1 MIRLAILVEG
11 ETEEEFVRGVI
22 AVHLSGIDID
32 ARPIGLGGN
41 VSVDRISD
49 RMRRLIHNF
58 DALTTLVDFYGFHG
72 KKDHG
77 PNDLEKEILDRVC
90 RLIGWEPDCS
100 RIFPYVQRHEFE
112 GLLFSDVDA
121 IADELDLPE
130 ASRLELLRIRE
141 QVDSPEDIDDD
152 DAPSRRIERLADGY
166 VKRLH
171 GPSIASRTGLP
182 AIREQ
187 CPRFNDW
194 IGRIEAL
201 GRPAR
206 AP

>member
-1 MIRLAILVEG
+1 
-11 ETEEEFVRGVI
+11 
-22 AVHLSGIDID
+22 
-32 ARPIGLGGN
+32 
-41 VSVDRISD
+41 
-49 RMRRLIHNF
+49 MRRLIDNF
-58 DALTTLVDFYGFHG
+58 DALTTLVDFYGFRG
-72 KKDHG
+72 KKDNE
-77 PNDLEKEILDRVC
+77 PNGLEKEILDRVC
-90 RLIGWEPDCS
+90 RLIGREPNRS

-130 ASRLELLRIRE
+130 TSRLELRRIRE
-141 QVDSPEDIDDD
+141 KVDSPEDIDD
-152 DAPSRRIERLADGY
+152 APSRRIGRLAGDY

-171 GPSIASRTGLP
+171 GPLIASRTGLP

-206 AP
+206 LP